1 MGLYADHLFPWLL
14 DLTEPQEMAEQRRL
28 ALRDVAGDVLEIGI
42 GTGANIPY
50 YPAHVGKLTAVEP
63 SDAMRRRAMR
73 RAEARGLEVE
83 WHHGSGERLPLED
96 ERFDAVVAV
105 DVLCTVEDV
114 DAVLAEAYRVLRPEG
129 RLHFLEHGLAQT
141 ENVRKWQRRLNGF
154 NKLTACG
161 CDLTRDPERH
171 IRGSRFVVDELV
183 HVPLSSGT
191 GALYPHI
198 RGTASRP
205 A

>member
-1 MGLYADHLFPWLL
+1 
-14 DLTEPQEMAEQRRL
+14 MAEQRRL
-28 ALRDVAGDVLEIGI
+28 ALRGVTGDVLEIGI

-50 YPAHVGKLTAVEP
+50 YPARVGKLTAVEP
-63 SDAMRRRAMR
+63 SDAMRRRAMQ
-73 RAEARGLEVE
+73 RAEARGLDIE
-83 WHHGSGERLPLED
+83 WHRGRGERLPLED
-96 ERFDAVVAV
+96 ECFDAVVAV
-105 DVLCTVEDV
+105 DVLCTVVDV
-114 DAVLAEAYRVLRPEG
+114 DAVLAEAYRVVRPEG

-141 ENVRKWQRRLNGF
+141 EDVRKWQRRLNGF

-161 CDLTRDPERH
+161 CELTRDPERH
-171 IRGSRFVVDELV
+171 IRGSRFAVDELI